1 MLFRSGDDPDSFDL
15 DDYLFGDGVSV
26 IEWGEMLGADLPEN
40 YLEVIF
46 DKYSPDL
53 INDQEREIILK
64 AHGKRYE
71 ELINNL

>member
-1 MLFRSGDDPDSFDL
+1 MII
-15 DDYLFGDGVSV
+15 YLVMAFQLLS
-26 IEWGEMLGADLPEN
+26 GEMLGADLPEN

-64 AHGKRYE
+64 AHGKDMRSLSIIYDYRTNCQRSKR
-71 ELINNL
+71 IR